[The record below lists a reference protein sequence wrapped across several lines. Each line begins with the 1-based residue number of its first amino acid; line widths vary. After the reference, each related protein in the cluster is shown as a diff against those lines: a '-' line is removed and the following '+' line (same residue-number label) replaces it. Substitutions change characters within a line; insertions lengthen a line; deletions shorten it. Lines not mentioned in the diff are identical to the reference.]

1 MFLGRKMPEAAK
13 KLIRRTVSAIP
24 DIFRNSQNEPV
35 DYKALVQDLKKD
47 FYKELAEVYPEYKI
61 IRKEEIF
68 QYSEVLGIRFY
79 AGRDESFYTVFGKE
93 VFRKR
98 NPWFGGKHY
107 WSTYSDRLQAWED
120 WESSDEGRIPGLYVV
135 YCGCCGDVNHL
146 CEAEWDEEV
155 YICCDKNKRQK
166 KEE

>member
-61 IRKEEIF
+61 IRKEEKKNPHF
-68 QYSEVLGIRFY
+68 LCGEVSAY
-79 AGRDESFYTVFGKE
+79 
-93 VFRKR
+93 
-98 NPWFGGKHY
+98 
-107 WSTYSDRLQAWED
+107 
-120 WESSDEGRIPGLYVV
+120 
-135 YCGCCGDVNHL
+135 L
-146 CEAEWDEEV
+146 CVW
-155 YICCDKNKRQK
+155 R
-166 KEE
+166 